1 MFDVK
6 VFGHSFVRRL
16 AHYVVEHRSLDFD
29 LDADKFNVTFVA
41 RGGLKVKQLFSL
53 TQDVVGSDIVFLD
66 IGTNDISVVDPV
78 ALGDSVLAYASY
90 LTVMA
95 TVQRVII
102 SQMVFRNASQS
113 RYAVREDFNER
124 VVRYNQYVKD
134 AVSSFDSV
142 SFWCHR
148 GVWSDWASYLS
159 DGVHFNQEGN
169 MKYYNSVRGAIVAA
183 ANVL

>member
-1 MFDVK
+1 MLDVK

-16 AHYVVEHRSLDFD
+16 AHYAVEHRSLDCG
-29 LDADKFNVTFVA
+29 
-41 RGGLKVKQLFSL
+41 GGLKVKQLFSL

-66 IGTNDISVVDPV
+66 IGTNDISVVEPV
-78 ALGDSVLAYASY
+78 VLVDRVLAYASY

-95 TVQRVII
+95 AVRRVII
-102 SQMVFRNASQS
+102 SEMIFQNASQS
-113 RYAVREDFNER
+113 RYAVREDFNEC
-124 VVRYNQYVKD
+124 VVTYNQYLKD
-134 AVSSFDSV
+134 AASSFDSV

-148 GVWSDWASYLS
+148 GVWSDWASYLG

-169 MKYYNSVRGAIVAA
+169 RKYYNSVCGAIIAA

>member
-1 MFDVK
+1 MLDVK

-16 AHYVVEHRSLDFD
+16 ALYAVEHRSLDFD
-29 LDADKFNVTFVA
+29 LDGDRFNVTFVA
-41 RGGLKVKQLFSL
+41 RGGLKVRQLFSL

-66 IGTNDISVVDPV
+66 VGSNDISVVEPV
-78 ALGDSVLAYASY
+78 VLADRVLAYASY

-95 TVQRVII
+95 AVQRVII

-124 VVRYNQYVKD
+124 VVTYSQYLKD
-134 AVSSFDSV
+134 AVASFDSV

-148 GVWSDWASYLS
+148 GVWSDWASYLG

-169 MKYYNSVRGAIVAA
+169 RKYYNSVRGAIIAA